1 MKTSIKAI
9 VIAVALATTMGAV
22 QAADEVNQATFYSGY
37 DVKDIPA
44 ESFQSWPY
52 YTHASMHIKDYLR
65 YGVYEMP
72 ASSNPALVTVSHSL
86 DLSTEFKDGQSFRDN
101 LIETNTKGF
110 VVMKNNEILAE
121 HYDNGFKKGMVN
133 NLQSASKTYVGVLLG
148 KAIDAGLVDLDVK
161 AEQYLPELKGSIIGG
176 ATIRS
181 IAIMDSGIEALSNY
195 HTPGSN
201 GYEWEKEIGLQNAGE
216 PVGHLKAIKAAK
228 ASKFKRGE
236 HWDYTDQNTD
246 TLGLILAEVHG
257 KPFQVL
263 LGDLHEEIGGH
274 DIIEIAKTSDGTTSP
289 SFGIN
294 TSAVDYALFAQYIA
308 QGKAGV
314 SFYKE
319 LADTSNDVLNQT
331 DAGTM
336 LSAAGAMTYDM
347 QSYTI
352 ADKNIIVSFGS
363 FGQLAFSDMTN
374 GITVINQQDW
384 ADNVEAE
391 KAVDTIERSVAIIEQ
406 LRK

>member
-1 MKTSIKAI
+1 
-9 VIAVALATTMGAV
+9 
-22 QAADEVNQATFYSGY
+22 
-37 DVKDIPA
+37 
-44 ESFQSWPY
+44 
-52 YTHASMHIKDYLR
+52 MHIKDYLR

-216 PVGHLKAIKAAK
+216 PMGHLKAIKAAK
-228 ASKFKRGE
+228 ASEFKQGE
-236 HWDYTDQNTD
+236 NWDYSDQNTD

-294 TSAVDYALFAQYIA
+294 TSAVDNAVFAQYIA
-308 QGKAGV
+308 QGKAGT

-319 LADTSNDVLNQT
+319 LADTSNDVLNPT
-331 DAGTM
+331 DAGTL
-336 LSAAGAMTYDM
+336 LSAGGAMTYDM

-363 FGQLAFSDMTN
+363 FGELSFSDMTS
-374 GITVINQQDW
+374 GISVINLQDW
-384 ADNVEAE
+384 YTNIEPQ
-391 KAVDTIERSVAIIEQ
+391 KLMDTIERSVEIIEQ

>member
-1 MKTSIKAI
+1 MNKSILAI
-9 VIAVALATTMGAV
+9 ATIAALSFSFS
-22 QAADEVNQATFYSGY
+22 AAHAAGVPDEAKFYSGY

-44 ESFQSWPY
+44 DSFQSWPY

-65 YGVYEMP
+65 FGVFEMP
-72 ASSNPALVTVSHSL
+72 ASSKPATLASSLSL
-86 DLSTEFKDGQSFRDN
+86 DLSKEFKNGQSFRDN
-101 LIETNTKGF
+101 LIATQTKGF
-110 VVMKNNEILAE
+110 IVMQNNDVLAE

-133 NLQSASKTYVGVLLG
+133 NLQSASKSYVGVLLG
-148 KAIDAGLVDLDVK
+148 KAIDAGLVDLDDK

-308 QGKAGV
+308 QGKAGT

-319 LADTSNDVLNQT
+319 LADTSNDVLNPT
-331 DAGTM
+331 DAGTL

-363 FGQLAFSDMTN
+363 FGELSFSDMTS
-374 GITVINQQDW
+374 GISVINLQDW
-384 ADNVEAE
+384 YTNIEGQ
-391 KAVDTIERSVAIIEQ
+391 KLTDTIERSVAIIEQ

>member
-1 MKTSIKAI
+1 MKKSILAI
-9 VIAVALATTMGAV
+9 ATVAALSFNVSAANL
-22 QAADEVNQATFYSGY
+22 ADEATFYSGY

-52 YTHASMHIKDYLR
+52 YTHASMNIKEYLR
-65 YGVYEMP
+65 YGVYELP
-72 ASSNPALVTVSHSL
+72 VASKPALLKASMSL
-86 DLSTEFKDGQSFRDN
+86 DLSKEFKNGQSFRDN
-101 LIETNTKGF
+101 LIATQTKGF
-110 VVMKNNEILAE
+110 IVMQNSDVLAE
-121 HYDNGFKKGMVN
+121 HYDNGYHKGMIN

-148 KAIDAGLVDLDVK
+148 RAVDAGLIDLDVK
-161 AEQYLPELKGSIIGG
+161 AEQYLPELKGAIIGK

-181 IAIMDSGIEALSNY
+181 IAIMDSGIEALGNY

-216 PVGHLKAIKAAK
+216 PMGHLKAIKAAK
-228 ASKFKRGE
+228 ASEFKQGE
-236 HWDYTDQNTD
+236 NWDYSDQNTD
-246 TLGLILAEVHG
+246 TLGLILAKVHG

-263 LGDLHEEIGGH
+263 LGELHEDIGGH
-274 DIIEIAKTSDGTTSP
+274 DIIEIGKTSDGTTSP
-289 SFGIN
+289 SFGVN
-294 TSAVDYALFAQYIA
+294 TSAVDYALFSQFIA

-331 DAGTM
+331 DAGAM
-336 LSAAGAMTYDM
+336 LSTAGAMTYDM

-363 FGQLAFSDMTN
+363 FGQLGFSDLTN
-374 GITVINQQDW
+374 GISVINLQDW
-384 ADNVEAE
+384 STNIAPQ
-391 KAVDTIERSVAIIEQ
+391 KLMDTVERSVAIIEQ